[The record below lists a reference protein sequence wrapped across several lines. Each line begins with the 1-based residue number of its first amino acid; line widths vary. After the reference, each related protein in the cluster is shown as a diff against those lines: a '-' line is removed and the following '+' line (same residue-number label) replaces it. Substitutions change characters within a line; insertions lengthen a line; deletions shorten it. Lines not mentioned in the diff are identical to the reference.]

1 MDFFDFAPRTDEE
14 IAAGATSKQ
23 TDAPKGDP
31 IDPDVAATNYKYAD
45 EEEEQQ
51 TITDLSDKPADTL
64 AEKQVVE
71 KPVISSKEEVS
82 DLGSMFEDISDDLE
96 ANELL
101 FLPDDAVYE
110 PTPEGLKEL
119 LKDNFKAMKD
129 KLEAENNA
137 YLAER
142 LAELEGR
149 GTLKYA
155 DMDTADEEHA
165 EHMLTRWYEATGLD
179 EDEIRDK
186 IDELRDLGL
195 TSREAK
201 LAQKFLVRSEKIA
214 EEQQKEAAKQE
225 EIESKQRTIEYIDS
239 IKKAINETT
248 EVLGI
253 KPTSKQ
259 KEKFQEYLFKI
270 GRDGKTQAMRDSE
283 DDSKRLKYAWMQYMD
298 FDAKTFETAAKTK
311 VVNEIDKKV
320 KRFASVESSARGVT
334 RREPD
339 GQNSGLKR
347 GALDF
352 WNVPMSDD

>member
-14 IAAGATSKQ
+14 IAAGATNTQ
-23 TDAPKGDP
+23 AEAPKGDKL
-31 IDPDVAATNYKYAD
+31 DPDVAATTYKYAD
-45 EEEEQQ
+45 EEELE
-51 TITDLSDKPADTL
+51 TASDLTKSPEEVIEKPI
-64 AEKQVVE
+64 VE
-71 KPVISSKEEVS
+71 KPATQPKVEEVS

-101 FLPDDAVYE
+101 FLPDDAVYA

-129 KLEAENNA
+129 KLESENNE
-137 YLAER
+137 YLAAR
-142 LAELEGR
+142 LAEIEGN

-186 IDELRDLGL
+186 IDELRELGL
-195 TSREAK
+195 TSREAR
-201 LAQKFLVRSEKIA
+201 LAQKFLVRSEKVA
-214 EEQQKEAAKQE
+214 EEQAREAAKQE
-225 EIESKQRTIEYIDS
+225 EIESRQRTIEYIDN

-253 KPTSKQ
+253 KPTAKQ
-259 KEKFQEYLFKI
+259 KEKFQEYLFKT
-270 GRDGKTQAMRDSE
+270 GRDGKTQAMRDGE
-283 DDSKRLKYAWMQYMD
+283 DESKRLKYAWMQYMD

-334 RREPD
+334 GREPD
-339 GQNSGLKR
+339 GQNPGLKR

>member
-14 IAAGATSKQ
+14 IAAGATNTQ
-23 TDAPKGDP
+23 AEAPKGDKL
-31 IDPDVAATNYKYAD
+31 DPDVAATTYKYAD
-45 EEEEQQ
+45 EEELE
-51 TITDLSDKPADTL
+51 TASDLTKTPEEVIEKPATQP
-64 AEKQVVE
+64 KV
-71 KPVISSKEEVS
+71 EEVS

-101 FLPDDAVYE
+101 FLPDDAVYA

-119 LKDNFKAMKD
+119 LKNNFKAMKD
-129 KLEAENNA
+129 KLESENNE
-137 YLAER
+137 YLAAR
-142 LAELEGR
+142 LAEIEGN

-186 IDELRDLGL
+186 IDELRELGL
-195 TSREAK
+195 TSREAR
-201 LAQKFLVRSEKIA
+201 LAQKFLVRSEKVA
-214 EEQQKEAAKQE
+214 EEQQREAAKQE
-225 EIESKQRTIEYIDS
+225 EIESRQRTIEYIDN

-253 KPTSKQ
+253 KPTAKQ
-259 KEKFQEYLFKI
+259 KEKFQEYLFKT
-270 GRDGKTQAMRDSE
+270 GRDGKTQAMRDGE
-283 DDSKRLKYAWMQYMD
+283 DESKRLKYAWMQYMD

-334 RREPD
+334 GREPD
-339 GQNSGLKR
+339 GQNPGLKR

>member
-14 IAAGATSKQ
+14 IAAGATNTQ
-23 TDAPKGDP
+23 AEAPKGDKL
-31 IDPDVAATNYKYAD
+31 DPDVAATTYKYAD
-45 EEEEQQ
+45 EEELE
-51 TITDLSDKPADTL
+51 TTSDLTKTPEEVIEKP
-64 AEKQVVE
+64 VVE
-71 KPVISSKEEVS
+71 KPAAQPKVEEVS

-101 FLPDDAVYE
+101 FLPDDAVYA

-129 KLEAENNA
+129 KLEAENNE
-137 YLAER
+137 YLAAR
-142 LAELEGR
+142 LAEIEGK

-201 LAQKFLVRSEKIA
+201 LAQKFLVRSEKVA
-214 EEQQKEAAKQE
+214 EEQAREAAKQE
-225 EIESKQRTIEYIDS
+225 EIAAKQRTIEYIED
-239 IKKAINETT
+239 IKKAIDTT
-248 EVLGI
+248 DEVLGI
-253 KPTSKQ
+253 KPTAKQ
-259 KEKFQEYLFKI
+259 KERFKDYLFKTD
-270 GRDGKTQAMRDSE
+270 RNGKTQAMKDSE
-283 DDSKRLKYAWMQYMD
+283 DEGKRLKYAWMQYLD
-298 FDAKTFETAAKTK
+298 FDAKAFETAAKTK
-311 VVNEIDKKV
+311 VVNEIDKKI
-320 KRFASVESSARGVT
+320 KRFSSVESSARGVT
-334 RREPD
+334 GREPD
-339 GQNSGLKR
+339 GQNPGLKR